1 MTLFRRFALLS
12 TIGTYIVIFA
22 GGLVRVSGAGLGCPD
37 WPKCY
42 GGWIPPLTAADLP
55 ASVNPENF
63 NYTLAWIEY
72 LNRLSGMILG
82 LFIAA
87 TAILAI
93 VHYRR
98 TPRILYPSIGAA
110 LLVAFQGWQGGQV
123 VLSELHSLTV
133 SIHLVIALMI
143 VSLLTYVAQQA
154 YYIEE
159 SDTSPVVVYPGSV
172 SISVAILWILT
183 VVQIVIG
190 ANVRADI
197 EALIAT
203 NPLATDHEL
212 LALVGGIKY
221 GHLFLGVVVAAMA
234 FAVGVQVYRTT
245 PQPDPLVKISV
256 WSLILLVAVQMS
268 LGTGLIAVALPP
280 LLQLFHVWVASLF
293 IGTLLVLYTAVK
305 RVGNR

>member
-12 TIGTYIVIFA
+12 TIGTYVVIFA

-55 ASVNPENF
+55 ASINPANF

-159 SDTSPVVVYPGSV
+159 SD
-172 SISVAILWILT
+172 
-183 VVQIVIG
+183 
-190 ANVRADI
+190 
-197 EALIAT
+197 
-203 NPLATDHEL
+203 H
-212 LALVGGIKY
+212 
-221 GHLFLGVVVAAMA
+221 
-234 FAVGVQVYRTT
+234 
-245 PQPDPLVKISV
+245 
-256 WSLILLVAVQMS
+256 
-268 LGTGLIAVALPP
+268 
-280 LLQLFHVWVASLF
+280 
-293 IGTLLVLYTAVK
+293 
-305 RVGNR
+305 

>member
-37 WPKCY
+37 WPKCF
-42 GGWIPPLTAADLP
+42 GGWIPPLSAADLP
-55 ASVNPENF
+55 ASINPATFNF
-63 NYTLAWIEY
+63 TLAWIEY

-87 TAILAI
+87 TAVLAI

-98 TPRILYPSIGAA
+98 TLRILFPSIGAA

-143 VSLLTYVAQQA
+143 VSLLIYVAQQA
-154 YYIEE
+154 YYLEE
-159 SDTSPVVVYPGSV
+159 TSSITEVAYPKSV
-172 SISVAILWILT
+172 PISIGLLWLIT
-183 VVQIVIG
+183 VIQIVIG

-197 EALIAT
+197 EALIVT
-203 NPLATDHEL
+203 SPLATDHEL
-212 LALVGGIKY
+212 MALVGGIKY
-221 GHLFLGVVVAAMA
+221 VHVFLGVVVAAMA
-234 FAVGVQVYRTT
+234 FTIGIMVYRTT
-245 PQPDPLVKISV
+245 PRPDPIVKLGV
-256 WSLILLVAVQMS
+256 WTMILFVAVQMS

-293 IGTLLVLYTAVK
+293 IGVLLVLYTATK

>member
-12 TIGTYIVIFA
+12 SIGTYIVIFA

-37 WPKCY
+37 WPKCF
-42 GGWIPPLTAADLP
+42 GGWIPPLSAADLP
-55 ASVNPENF
+55 ASVNPATFNF
-63 NYTLAWIEY
+63 TLAWIEY

-87 TAILAI
+87 TAVLAI

-98 TPRILYPSIGAA
+98 TPRILFPSIGAA

-123 VLSELHSLTV
+123 VLSELHSLAV
-133 SIHLVIALMI
+133 SIHLVVALMI
-143 VSLLTYVAQQA
+143 VSLLIYVAQQA
-154 YYIEE
+154 YYLEE
-159 SDTSPVVVYPGSV
+159 SETKPAVAYPKSV
-172 SISVAILWILT
+172 CISVALT
-183 VVQIVIG
+183 WFITVIQIIIG

-197 EALIAT
+197 EALIVT
-203 NPLATDHEL
+203 SPLATDHEL

-221 GHLFLGVVVAAMA
+221 AHVFFGVAVAALA
-234 FAVGVQVYRTT
+234 FAIGVQVYRVT
-245 PQPDPLVKISV
+245 PQPDPVVKLSV
-256 WSLILLVAVQMS
+256 WAMILLVAVQMS

-293 IGTLLVLYTAVK
+293 IGVLLVLYTATR
-305 RVGNR
+305 RVVNR